1 MNIIII
7 KCKPLHHQHNQFIM
21 KLLAIVLSFAL
32 SVSLAYAT
40 HDTNNVEMKP
50 EKRGIG
56 DVFGDVAD
64 AITKPKRYIKL
75 KNLTDKPIRV
85 AVRYLDGI
93 TNRWKSRC
101 WKTLGSGVEST
112 DKSSF
117 SYNRIWYYYAESVD
131 GDKIWSGAGY
141 DL

>member
-1 MNIIII
+1 
-7 KCKPLHHQHNQFIM
+7 M
-21 KLLAIVLSFAL
+21 KLLAIVSFL
-32 SVSLAYAT
+32 SVSLAAT

-50 EKRGIG
+50 EKRSAGSDIW
-56 DVFGDVAD
+56 D
-64 AITKPKRYIKL
+64 AIFKPKRYIKL

-85 AVRYLDGI
+85 AVVYLDGI
-93 TNRWKSRC
+93 TNQWKSRC
-101 WKTLGSGVEST
+101 WKTLGSGAEST